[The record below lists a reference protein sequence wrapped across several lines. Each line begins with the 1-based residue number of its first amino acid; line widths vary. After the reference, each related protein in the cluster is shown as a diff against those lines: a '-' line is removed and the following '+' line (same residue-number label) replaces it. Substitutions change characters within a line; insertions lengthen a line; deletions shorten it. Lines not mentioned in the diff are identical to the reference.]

1 MHTYAHIQVH
11 SHTQARRTCTAYTDI
26 TRKAGSKMATVVPPV
41 PDVALSKDLRLIVAW
56 WIQFTCLQSQPV
68 KVHV

>member
-1 MHTYAHIQVH
+1 
-11 SHTQARRTCTAYTDI
+11 
-26 TRKAGSKMATVVPPV
+26 MATVVPPV